1 MLSWGSSYFDPEH
14 KTSFVLRIKG
24 GEGFEEQGS
33 YVFYAH
39 NDQDQFLL
47 PRKGPSNLILDCVA
61 NRQFLVKNLS
71 EYRTMH
77 DLESDCTSTYLFGQ
91 SVAPSFFSYNFT
103 FFYLFLFLFSI
114 YFTLTII
121 IEYIY

>member
-77 DLESDCTSTYLFGQ
+77 DLESDCASTYLFGQ

-103 FFYLFLFLFSI
+103 FFI
-114 YFTLTII
+114 YFYFYFQFISR
-121 IEYIY
+121 